1 MDYIVYLP
9 IDNVPL
15 LSSDT
20 GSTVT
25 NSGVSNF
32 DLSVSV
38 IVVLEDVVVV
48 ETVVVVTA
56 NHNLNM
62 IRLDC

>member
-1 MDYIVYLP
+1 M
-9 IDNVPL
+9 PL

-32 DLSVSV
+32 DFSVSV
-38 IVVLEDVVVV
+38 IVVLEDVIVV

-56 NHNLNM
+56 NHNLNI